1 MIKVLTSNADY
12 NPGNFTVD
20 LFGVN
25 YEAPLEINIPISN
38 WNEVF
43 GANTMP
49 QEGDV
54 IYIKIMHKLFEVRS
68 SQIIYQIASMP
79 VYFKCQ
85 LAKYN
90 QKASRKE
97 TE

>member
-25 YEAPLEINIPISN
+25 YEAPLEINIPIST

-54 IYIKIMHKLFEVRS
+54 IYIKIMHNLFEVRS
-68 SQIIYQIASMP
+68 
-79 VYFKCQ
+79 
-85 LAKYN
+85 
-90 QKASRKE
+90 
-97 TE
+97 